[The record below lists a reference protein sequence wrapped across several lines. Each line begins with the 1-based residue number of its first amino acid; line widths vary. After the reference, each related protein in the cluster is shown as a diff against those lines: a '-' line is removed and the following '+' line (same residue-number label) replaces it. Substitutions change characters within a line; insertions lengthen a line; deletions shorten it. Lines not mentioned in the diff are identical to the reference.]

1 MMMSLILSMPVAG
14 VIFAFRQSNDAGKV
28 IVIILFVG
36 SIITWSV
43 MLTKFKDLHQARKA
57 SQQFIS
63 AYRSEGHPVSLF
75 LKRQKF
81 AENPLSCIYD
91 KSCAALGVTLESHGA
106 DPEDLFMG
114 GIGSVQKLEEIH
126 LRSIRNIVDRSVTE
140 QVALLENAMGWL
152 AIATTTAPLLGLLGT
167 VWGVMES
174 FGAMAITGAA
184 MLSAVAPGI
193 SGALLTTV
201 IGLLVALPSAIGYNM
216 LSDQIR
222 RLTVQTDNFAQ
233 ELISD
238 MECQHLQMK

>member
-1 MMMSLILSMPVAG
+1 MISLMLSMPVAG

-43 MLTKFKDLHQARKA
+43 MLTKFKDLCQARKA

-63 AYRSEGHPVSLF
+63 AYRSERHPVSLF

-81 AENPLSCIYD
+81 AENPLCYVYD
-91 KSCAALGVTLESHGA
+91 KSCVALGATLESCGA

-114 GIGSVQKLEEIH
+114 GISSVRKLEEIH
-126 LRSIRNIVDRSVTE
+126 LRSIRNIADRSVTD
-140 QVALLENAMGWL
+140 QAALLENAMGWL

-174 FGAMAITGAA
+174 FGAMAVTGAA

-233 ELISD
+233 ELVSD
-238 MECQHLQMK
+238 MECQYLQMK